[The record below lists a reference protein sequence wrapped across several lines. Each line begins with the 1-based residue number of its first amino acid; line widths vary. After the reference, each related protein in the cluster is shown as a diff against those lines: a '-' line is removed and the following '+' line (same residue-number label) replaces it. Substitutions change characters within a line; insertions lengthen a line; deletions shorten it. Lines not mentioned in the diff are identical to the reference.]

1 MKKMLLSLA
10 LVALAVALT
19 LSAIF
24 NISVCMWGC
33 PQTLEVYSMQASIVV
48 LVGLIG
54 WVGCKYSGSTLRV
67 RGRLPIHCKG
77 PLRVGC

>member
-10 LVALAVALT
+10 LVALVVALT

-54 WVGCKYSGSTLRV
+54 WVGCALFRKHS
-67 RGRLPIHCKG
+67 
-77 PLRVGC
+77 

>member
-1 MKKMLLSLA
+1 MKKILLSFA
-10 LVALAVALT
+10 LVALVVALA

-24 NISVCMWGC
+24 NMSVCMWGC

-54 WVGCKYSGSTLRV
+54 WVGCKLFGK
-67 RGRLPIHCKG
+67 HA
-77 PLRVGC
+77 

>member
-1 MKKMLLSLA
+1 MKKVLLSFA
-10 LVALAVALT
+10 LVALIVALA

-24 NISVCMWGC
+24 NMSVCMWGC

-54 WVGCKYSGSTLRV
+54 WVGCKLFGK
-67 RGRLPIHCKG
+67 HA
-77 PLRVGC
+77 

>member
-54 WVGCKYSGSTLRV
+54 WVGCTLFRK
-67 RGRLPIHCKG
+67 HS
-77 PLRVGC
+77 

>member
-1 MKKMLLSLA
+1 MNKVLLSLA
-10 LVALAVALT
+10 LVVLVVGLA

-33 PQTLEVYSMQASIVV
+33 PQTLEVVSMQVLMVV

-54 WVGCKYSGSTLRV
+54 WVGYKLLRK
-67 RGRLPIHCKG
+67 HA
-77 PLRVGC
+77 

>member
-1 MKKMLLSLA
+1 MNKVLLLLA
-10 LVALAVALT
+10 LVVLVVGLA

-54 WVGCKYSGSTLRV
+54 WVGYKLLRK
-67 RGRLPIHCKG
+67 HA
-77 PLRVGC
+77 

>member
-1 MKKMLLSLA
+1 MNKVLLSFAMVA
-10 LVALAVALT
+10 LVVALA

-33 PQTLEVYSMQASIVV
+33 PQTLKVYSMQAWICV

-54 WVGCKYSGSTLRV
+54 WVGYKLFRK
-67 RGRLPIHCKG
+67 HA
-77 PLRVGC
+77 

>member
-1 MKKMLLSLA
+1 MKKLLLLLA
-10 LVALAVALT
+10 LVALVVALA

-33 PQTLEVYSMQASIVV
+33 PQTLEVYSIQASIVV

-54 WVGCKYSGSTLRV
+54 WVGCKLFRK
-67 RGRLPIHCKG
+67 HA
-77 PLRVGC
+77 